1 MTLTQINKAGLDE
14 IALDHVFTIGA
25 SGTDHYTFQGEGLN
39 GTVNDPTLYLT
50 RGKTYR
56 FENGTGG
63 HPIRIQ
69 STSGASGTAYNTGV
83 TNNAGS
89 GTVIVEVQHDAPDV
103 LYYQCT
109 SHAAMNGILYI
120 TGALSDGGVTTAKLA
135 ADAVTGAKIADDSIN
150 SEHYVDGSID
160 AAHLATNS
168 VTNAKIVDL
177 DITGSKIQT
186 NAVDSRILANDS
198 VATANI
204 AANAVTTTE
213 IADDA
218 INGNKIADDSI
229 TSAHMASNSVNT
241 AELIDDAVTSAKIA
255 ASAVT
260 TGKINN
266 LAVTAAKI
274 ADTTITSGQLAADSV
289 TNSKIAANAVTS
301 AEIASGTIVNAQISG
316 SAAIAGT
323 KVDPNF
329 GSQNIATSGNCGID
343 GEFMPNWIGH
353 RSACTENTYNSNVF
367 WKIAEVGG
375 SGGEGGQITFFGTND
390 YTGQGHNSQAVRTT
404 LIIRHLTNNQL
415 GGVYYSEG
423 GAGYS
428 SVEDIRWK
436 YTGSN
441 NIYEIWIKKGA
452 YNNVVPHVTGSF
464 DYVQTFGTSTTTGNV
479 PSGSTAFKKQW
490 TISDGS
496 GSQIIGTTIPSEGV
510 IFHGKRV
517 FSQSGYSNMN
527 VTYSFD
533 IPCAD
538 DSSSGQWFWVAAGHT
553 HYNHG
558 YAAIRVSHFCTRGT
572 YIVDTHNY
580 SNYSSNNGGSWVV
593 SKTNNTTFRL
603 THNAG
608 TYNYPGYYH
617 VTVHAST

>member
-25 SGTDHYTFQGEGLN
+25 SGSSAYTFQGEGLN
-39 GTVNDPTLYLT
+39 GTVNNPTLYLT

-56 FENGTGG
+56 FENGSGG

-89 GTVIVEVQHDAPDV
+89 GTVIVEVQHNAPDV

-109 SHAAMNGILYI
+109 SHAAMNGVLYI
-120 TGALSDGGVTTAKLA
+120 TGALADGGVSTAKLADSAVTTAK
-135 ADAVTGAKIADDSIN
+135 
-150 SEHYVDGSID
+150 
-160 AAHLATNS
+160 LATNS

-186 NAVDSRILANDS
+186 NAVDSRILANDA

-213 IADDA
+213 IVDDA
-218 INGNKIADDSI
+218 I
-229 TSAHMASNSVNT
+229 
-241 AELIDDAVTSAKIA
+241 TSAKIA
-255 ASAVT
+255 ANAVGQGEIASGAVT
-260 TGKINN
+260 GNE
-266 LAVTAAKI
+266 
-274 ADTTITSGQLAADSV
+274 LAAASV
-289 TNSKIAANAVTS
+289 TNSKIGANEITTSKIADDAITTAKIADGAVNTDRIAGNAITGTRIADGGVTNSKIANDAINS
-301 AEIASGTIVNAQISG
+301 AKIQDNVIVDADINS

-323 KVDPNF
+323 KINPNF
-329 GSQNIATSGNCGID
+329 GSQNIVTTGELECD
-343 GEFMPNWIGH
+343 GEFKPMWFGH
-353 RSACTENTYNSNVF
+353 QSQCTENTYNSNVF
-367 WKIAEVGG
+367 WKVAEVAG

-390 YTGQGHNSQAVRTT
+390 YSGLGHNSQAVRTT
-404 LIIRHLTNNQL
+404 LIIRCLTNNSL

-423 GAGYS
+423 GTGYA

-452 YNNVVPHVTGSF
+452 YNNVVPHITGSF
-464 DYVQTFGTSTTTGNV
+464 DYAKTFGTSTTTGNV

-490 TISDGS
+490 TVSDGS

-517 FSQSGYSNMN
+517 FSISGYALVNT
-527 VTYSFD
+527 TYSFD
-533 IPCAD
+533 IPCAN
-538 DSSSGQWFWVAAGHT
+538 DSGNGQWFWVAAGHT
-553 HYNHG
+553 HYNHS
-558 YAAIRVSHFCTRGT
+558 YAAIRVSHFCARGT
-572 YIVDTHNY
+572 SIIDTHNY
-580 SNYSSNNGGSWVV
+580 SNYTSGNGGNWTV
-593 SKTNNTTFRL
+593 SKPNNTTFRV

-608 TYNYPGYYH
+608 TYGYSGYYH
-617 VTVHAST
+617 VTVHTST